1 MSTDELEQIVAKAWK
16 LRELRRARERVRQL
30 ERQLRGEPT
39 KPEEPSYIPKFLTP
53 PASRG
58 VRETPGEPRA
68 LPLRDVTMS
77 GPSRHF
83 VHLLLLC
90 TLAAL
95 PGCASLPSEAP
106 MTTPDLIVSQEVS
119 FGVRTQA
126 ADGQFEVLPSSLI
139 ARRLQAQLG
148 DRPLSILALSA
159 GGAGGAFGA
168 GAASR
173 LPTPMPMLIDA

>member
-1 MSTDELEQIVAKAWK
+1 M
-16 LRELRRARERVRQL
+16 
-30 ERQLRGEPT
+30 
-39 KPEEPSYIPKFLTP
+39 
-53 PASRG
+53 
-58 VRETPGEPRA
+58 
-68 LPLRDVTMS
+68 TMS
-77 GPSRHF
+77 GASRHF

-90 TLAAL
+90 TFAAL
-95 PGCASLPSEAP
+95 PGCASLPSEIP
-106 MTTPDLIVSQEVS
+106 MTTVDVIASQEVS

-168 GAASR
+168 GAVVGLTHGGTRSAFSVVTGVSAGALVAPYAFLGPAWDQEVTGIYTQESSEGLLQR
-173 LPTPMPMLIDA
+173 RILGAVFFWLEHV